1 MKGQWDHT
9 DTYFLY
15 VDSTLLSIS
24 EILYFLDS
32 EIEFICGIKYKTFP
46 FHTDTCK
53 LRITSFSEYNTSVV
67 YKIGR
72 CYYLIENENLSSMI
86 PLNFLAT
93 GAADPGIIIGM
104 EWLTYSRV

>member
-72 CYYLIENENLSSMI
+72 CYYLI
-86 PLNFLAT
+86 
-93 GAADPGIIIGM
+93 
-104 EWLTYSRV
+104 